1 MKGIPI
7 MSKLISMQDD
17 YTTQERVIVSLL
29 NAGIAPLLNG
39 DPGIGKTAWVRALA
53 KKNNFF
59 VIDILGARKDPA
71 FVEGLPIVKHTD
83 AEGKPLHMPYTIT
96 TKPDW
101 FRDAVTTALGGTV
114 YDVDFDGNPIES
126 SARNYDGVILF
137 FDEFRATLED
147 VQASLL
153 SFIEDRKLDGVHL
166 PENVHIILAANPI
179 ETGANGQ
186 MLAGPLANRIAH
198 IDFESP
204 VENWLRML
212 GQGFGDESVT
222 NEELAEFARGAAY
235 LQNNQA
241 GTGIVGSAV
250 PKDPAKADGAWPS
263 RRSWHKTF
271 RALAAVGSDRAARDG
286 VILALVG
293 EDAALAFKQWDETL
307 NLPSFDEVINGYD
320 RIQWG
325 DFTTDKVYAII
336 VMATNMATSENI
348 EKVARM
354 LVKVGDFHEALAA
367 LQGRELLTRA
377 RKVGLSQ
384 DTAMELAKILSNRF
398 RDILS
403 DASGVATPR
412 RA

>member
-1 MKGIPI
+1 MSNLIP
-7 MSKLISMQDD
+7 LQDD
-17 YTTQERVIVSLL
+17 YTTQERVIVGLL

-101 FRDAVTTALGGTV
+101 FRDAVATALGGQV
-114 YDVDFDGNPIES
+114 VDVDFAGQPVAGSE
-126 SARNYDGVILF
+126 RTYDGVFLF

-153 SFIEDRKLDGVHL
+153 SFIEDRKLDGVNL

-204 VENWLRML
+204 VENWLRLL
-212 GQGFGDESVT
+212 GQGFGAENVT
-222 NEELAEFARGAAY
+222 DAELAEFARGAAY

-250 PKDPAKADGAWPS
+250 PSDPAKADGAWPS

-271 RALAAVGSDRAARDG
+271 RGLAAVGNDRAARDG

-307 NLPSFDEVINGYD
+307 NLPSFQEVIDGYD
-320 RIQWG
+320 RLPWG
-325 DFTTDKVYAII
+325 EYTTDKVYAII
-336 VMATNMATSENI
+336 VMATNMATQENI
-348 EKVARM
+348 DKVANV
-354 LVKVGDFHEALAA
+354 LVKVGDHHEGLAA
-367 LQGRELLTRA
+367 LQGRELLTRS
-377 RKVGLSQ
+377 RKLGMGT
-384 DTAMELAKILSNRF
+384 DAAMEIAKTLSNRF

>member
-1 MKGIPI
+1 MSNLIP
-7 MSKLISMQDD
+7 LQDD
-17 YTTQERVIVSLL
+17 YTTQERVIVGLL

-101 FRDAVTTALGGTV
+101 FRDAVATALGGQV
-114 YDVDFDGNPIES
+114 VDVDFAGQPVAGSE
-126 SARNYDGVILF
+126 RTYDGVFLF

-153 SFIEDRKLDGVHL
+153 SFIEDRKLDGVNL

-204 VENWLRML
+204 VENWLRLL
-212 GQGFGDESVT
+212 GQGFGAENVT
-222 NEELAEFARGAAY
+222 EAELAEFARGAAY

-250 PKDPAKADGAWPS
+250 PSDPAKADGAWPS

-271 RALAAVGSDRAARDG
+271 RGLAAVGNDRAARDG

-307 NLPSFDEVINGYD
+307 NLPSFQEVIDGYD
-320 RIQWG
+320 RLPWG
-325 DFTTDKVYAII
+325 EYTTDKVYAII
-336 VMATNMATSENI
+336 VMATNMATQENI
-348 EKVARM
+348 GKVANV
-354 LVKVGDFHEALAA
+354 LVKVGDHHEGLAA
-367 LQGRELLTRA
+367 LQGRELLTRS
-377 RKVGLSQ
+377 RKLGMST
-384 DTAMELAKILSNRF
+384 DAAMEIAKTLSNRF

>member
-1 MKGIPI
+1 MSNLIP
-7 MSKLISMQDD
+7 LQDD
-17 YTTQERVIVSLL
+17 YTTQERVIVGLL

-101 FRDAVTTALGGTV
+101 FRDAVATALGGQV
-114 YDVDFDGNPIES
+114 VDVDFAGQPVAGSE
-126 SARNYDGVILF
+126 RTYDGVFLF

-153 SFIEDRKLDGVHL
+153 SFIEDRKLDGVNL

-204 VENWLRML
+204 VENWLRLL
-212 GQGFGDESVT
+212 GQGFGAENVT
-222 NEELAEFARGAAY
+222 DAELAEFARGAAY

-250 PKDPAKADGAWPS
+250 PSDPAKADGAWPS

-271 RALAAVGSDRAARDG
+271 RGLAAVGNDRAARDG

-307 NLPSFDEVINGYD
+307 NLPSFQEVIDGYD
-320 RIQWG
+320 RLPWG
-325 DFTTDKVYAII
+325 EYTTDKVYAII
-336 VMATNMATSENI
+336 VMATNMATQENI
-348 EKVARM
+348 GKVANV
-354 LVKVGDFHEALAA
+354 LVKVGDHHEGLAA
-367 LQGRELLTRA
+367 LQGRELLTRS
-377 RKVGLSQ
+377 RKLGMGT
-384 DTAMELAKILSNRF
+384 DAAMEIAKTLSNRF